1 MIERLAR
8 AVAFANGW
16 DASEEGGGLA
26 LSVPL
31 PDGTRRAVVVVA
43 ETDARGKPVARLF
56 APVRPAAGAD
66 AASCLRMN
74 AEAGEGS
81 LAVRGA
87 DLVLTASRAAPE
99 LDPARAR
106 NLFTDLAA
114 RAVELAKKLG

>member
-16 DASEEGGGLA
+16 DASEEAGGLA

-31 PDGTRRAVVVVA
+31 PDGSRRPVLVVA
-43 ETDARGKPVARLF
+43 ESDARGKPVARLF
-56 APVRPAAGAD
+56 ATVRPAEGVD
-66 AASCLRMN
+66 AAACLRTN

-81 LAVRGA
+81 LAVRGS
-87 DLVLTASRAAPE
+87 DLVLTASRAAPD
-99 LDPARAR
+99 LDPAKAK

-114 RAVELAKKLG
+114 RAVALRSKLL